1 MKTYFILI
9 ILIEKITININ
20 EYEKTA
26 EYNYKDNLY
35 WVSYN
40 GEINEENFISD
51 NVFILAVIN

>member
-20 EYEKTA
+20 KYEKTA